1 MLSQFNALSTKIDG
15 RYATDVELQF
25 IADYTASYELR
36 KHVYLKL
43 QSLESK
49 IVSAVFERIRASDPK
64 LLERGDENLA
74 NKWRQDTIRVLRY
87 SAIAVL
93 LDDAAMHQERFLFW
107 FQTVMRAFAT
117 QKSCDVTYTI
127 MQEVIEQYLQPLE
140 LQLVQPII
148 ELNRAALGVAA

>member
-1 MLSQFNALSTKIDG
+1 MLSQFNTLSAKIDG
-15 RYATDVELQF
+15 RYATDTEIQF
-25 IADYTASYELR
+25 IADYAASYALR
-36 KHVYLKL
+36 KQVYLKL
-43 QSLESK
+43 QTLESK
-49 IVSAVFERIRASDPK
+49 LVSAVFERIRASNPK

-93 LDDAAMHQERFLFW
+93 LDDPELHQERFLFW
-107 FQTVMRAFAT
+107 FQTVMRAFGT

-127 MQEVIEQYLQPLE
+127 MQDVIEQYLEPSE
-140 LQLVQPII
+140 FQLVQPII